1 METPSTPK
9 EIFVKKLLIAVAVSA
24 IASSSMAFTISV
36 GDQSE
41 FRPVGK
47 SYQKTGT
54 PISHESMNLMRD
66 GIDKS
71 SVYDV
76 LGVPHYGTGVFPAKK
91 WEYRFDIVNPDGI
104 TKDCQTLV
112 GYKDGLVETV
122 KVSSQKCLDSIAYKA
137 SPSVE
142 RVVERVIEG
151 KVHLPVRSEV
161 HFAFNKYQSKDVTN
175 DIDWKSL
182 ADNIIKDNAK
192 VVRLIG
198 YTDTKGSY
206 VYNLELASKRS
217 DTVFTNLVK
226 HGVDPKIIEIN
237 NLGKSQS
244 FNERKVQITW

>member
-1 METPSTPK
+1 M
-9 EIFVKKLLIAVAVSA
+9 KKLLVAVAVSA
-24 IASSSMAFTISV
+24 IASSSMALTISV

-41 FRPVGK
+41 FRPVEK

-76 LGVPHYGTGVFPAKK
+76 LGVPHYGTGIIPAKK
-91 WEYRFDIVNPDGI
+91 WEYRFDIVNPVGV
-104 TKDCQTLV
+104 TKDCQMLV

-122 KVSSQKCLDSIAYKA
+122 KVSSQKCLDAIAYKA

-151 KVHLPVRSEV
+151 KVHLPVRLEA
-161 HFAFNKYQSKDVTN
+161 HFAFNKYQTKDVTN
-175 DIDWKSL
+175 NIDWKAL
-182 ADNIIKDNAK
+182 ADSIIKDKAQI
-192 VVRLIG
+192 VRLIG
-198 YTDTKGSY
+198 FTDSKGSY

-237 NLGKSQS
+237 NVGKSQS